1 MLIRIVV
8 FKAVLAI
15 LVFGSAF
22 GLAIW
27 RGVDESLNGKP
38 AQSAEGSAVVRTFRR
53 YPLPLGLG
61 CAAVAAAA
69 AFGDLLFSA
78 RGKGS
83 LPTYSDEEFLAK
95 FGGNPDAKTQSP

>member
-1 MLIRIVV
+1 MLIRIFV
-8 FKAVLAI
+8 FKGVLAI

-27 RGVDESLNGKP
+27 KGVDESLSGKP
-38 AQSAEGSAVVRTFRR
+38 AQPAEGSAVVRTFRR

-83 LPTYSDEEFLAK
+83 LPTFTDEEFLAK
-95 FGGNPDAKTQSP
+95 FGGSADAKPPAP